1 MEKYEE
7 IKNGGELSITVETH
21 KIIRDVFLSHA
32 NADKEDYVVPF
43 TKLIEA
49 REISYWLDEAELKWG
64 HSLLKLISQGL
75 ERSRFVIVFLSD
87 AFLSRKWPEAELRAA
102 LTREIETGEIRVL
115 PVFIANKEKILELQ
129 PFLRDKKYM
138 QWSEGLHAIVDNLE
152 CLLGRKYQQ
161 NWEFIHPPRFRGHV
175 WIKVYPRLEHI
186 DKTHRY
192 RINWG
197 MWQYDNNIHFR
208 SSDPVVLDFKKLSE
222 DRSWPIQ
229 FRIEPPA
236 YVTAGR
242 GKPVID
248 INHGWKAT
256 DRRGI
261 GKVIIKRVIQ
271 YFMPET
277 KEEVDKQTATGKA
290 DKLPRCNT
298 NEK

>member
-1 MEKYEE
+1 MKTHE
-7 IKNGGELSITVETH
+7 IT
-21 KIIRDVFLSHA
+21 RDIFLSHA
-32 NADKEDYVVPF
+32 NADKEYYIVPF
-43 TKLIEA
+43 TRLLEA

-64 HSLLKLISQGL
+64 HSLLQLISQGL
-75 ERSRFVIVFLSD
+75 EWSRFVMVFLSE

-115 PVFIANKEKILELQ
+115 PVFIANKEKILEHH
-129 PFLRDKKYM
+129 PFLRDKKWM
-138 QWSEGLHAIVDNLE
+138 HWGEGLHTIVDNLE
-152 CLLGRKYQQ
+152 CLLGRRYQQ
-161 NWEFIHPPRFRGHV
+161 DWGFIHPPHFRGHV
-175 WIKVYPRLEHI
+175 WIKIYPRLEHVE
-186 DKTHRY
+186 KTHRY

-197 MWQYDNNIHFR
+197 MWQYEDDIHFR

-222 DRSWPIQ
+222 DSSWPIQ
-229 FRIEPPA
+229 FRIDPPA

-248 INHGWKAT
+248 INRGWKAM

-277 KEEVDKQTATGKA
+277 KEEDAEQPAPA
-290 DKLPRCNT
+290 DHVERSG
-298 NEK
+298 